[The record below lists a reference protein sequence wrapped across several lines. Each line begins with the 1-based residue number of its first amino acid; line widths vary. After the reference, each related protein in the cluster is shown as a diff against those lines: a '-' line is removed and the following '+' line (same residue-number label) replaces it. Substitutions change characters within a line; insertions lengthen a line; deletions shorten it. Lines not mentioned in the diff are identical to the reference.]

1 MAEKNV
7 NATEE
12 AKTSSKPVA
21 EKKAKAK
28 KPNFFKKLGKFFKD
42 TAGEMKKVVWTPKA
56 EVFKNAKLV
65 IATVVAVAVIIA
77 VIDFCSW
84 WLIDAL
90 AGIVSF

>member
-1 MAEKNV
+1 MAENKV

-12 AKTSSKPVA
+12 AKFSSKPVA

-65 IATVVAVAVIIA
+65 LATVVAVAVIIT
-77 VIDFCSW
+77 VIDFGS
-84 WLIDAL
+84 
-90 AGIVSF
+90 

>member
-1 MAEKNV
+1 MADNKNITNPAEEK
-7 NATEE
+7 
-12 AKTSSKPVA
+12 KPV
-21 EKKAKAK
+21 EKKAD
-28 KPNFFKKLGKFFKD
+28 KPNALAVGFKKLGKFFKD

-77 VIDFCSW
+77 VIDCCSW

>member
-1 MAEKNV
+1 MAENKV

-12 AKTSSKPVA
+12 AKVSSKPVA

-65 IATVVAVAVIIA
+65 LATVVAVAVIIA
-77 VIDFCSW
+77 VIDFGSS
-84 WLIDAL
+84 WLINAL
-90 AGIVSF
+90 AGIVSL

>member
-12 AKTSSKPVA
+12 AKVSSKPVA

-28 KPNFFKKLGKFFKD
+28 KPNIFKKLGKFFKD

-90 AGIVSF
+90 AGTVSF

>member
-12 AKTSSKPVA
+12 ANVSAKPA
-21 EKKAKAK
+21 AAKKAKAK
-28 KPNFFKKLGKFFKD
+28 KPNFFKKAAKFFKD

-65 IATVVAVAVIIA
+65 IATVVVVAVIIA
-77 VIDFCSW
+77 VIDFGSS
-84 WLIDAL
+84 WLINAL
-90 AGIVSF
+90 AGVVSI

>member
-28 KPNFFKKLGKFFKD
+28 SPNIFKKLGKFFKD